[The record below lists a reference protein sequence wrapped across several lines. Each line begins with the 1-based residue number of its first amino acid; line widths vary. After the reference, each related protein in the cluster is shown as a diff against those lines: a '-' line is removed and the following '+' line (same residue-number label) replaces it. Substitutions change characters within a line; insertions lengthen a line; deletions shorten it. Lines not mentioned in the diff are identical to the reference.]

1 MPDLKQSLLDHDL
14 GHYRIIAEHW
24 GVPLDAPDTRSAL
37 KALVMGLL
45 DSDLISEIIEALP
58 EKAIQALK
66 SIQEKN
72 GRVPWHQ
79 FTRNFGE
86 VREMGPGRRDRERP
100 DREPASTVEI
110 LWYRAL
116 VGRAFFDTSRGTEE
130 FAYIPTD
137 LLALI
142 PVTVFSTKDPYGELQ
157 TSVLGRAATAAE
169 RAFPLLTTDRILDH
183 ACTLLAG
190 LRVGLEVPPLDSF
203 PTAFIQDIINQNGIL
218 GPNDVPNPEAT
229 RAFLESPRADALM
242 LLAQTWLNSP
252 DYNDLHQVPNLRAEG
267 EWQNNP
273 LETRQLI
280 AQMIAP
286 IPGLTWWSL
295 SAFIA
300 DIHQRYPDYQRPAG
314 DYDSWFL
321 RDTGTDKY
329 LRGFEH
335 WNEVDGALIR
345 YLITGPMHWL
355 GLMDLAAPGEGEP
368 VTAFKLSKWA
378 GKIMLGQAPEG
389 LADEKDQI
397 HVRSDG
403 RVSVPILGPRAV
415 RYQLAR
421 FCLWEDGNVH
431 EYRYRLTPSSLSKA
445 RASGLRIS
453 HLISLLRRH
462 ADSIPPNII
471 TALDRWDERG
481 TEVRIQDVTVLRLG
495 SPQILQALRNSR
507 AARFLGDPLGPTTI
521 IVKPGAE
528 EKVLAVL
535 TEMGYFGEG
544 EE

>member
-1 MPDLKQSLLDHDL
+1 MPDLKQSLLDRDL

-24 GVPLDAPDTRSAL
+24 GIPLDASDARSGL
-37 KALVMGLL
+37 DSLVSSLL
-45 DSDLISEIIEALP
+45 DSDLITEIFEALP
-58 EKAIQALK
+58 ETAIQALK
-66 SIQEKN
+66 ALQEKE

-110 LWYRAL
+110 LWYRGFVA
-116 VGRAFFDTSRGTEE
+116 RAFFDTSRGTEE

-142 PVTVFSTKDPYGELQ
+142 PTIPSSTADLYGELQ
-157 TSVLGRAATAAE
+157 TSVLGRAATAVE
-169 RAFPLLTTDRILDH
+169 RSFKISATDRILDH
-183 ACTLLAG
+183 ACSLLAG
-190 LRVGLEVPPLDSF
+190 LRMGNDVPPLEAF
-203 PTAFIQDIINQNGIL
+203 PDAFIQAIIEQAGIL
-218 GPNDVPNPEAT
+218 DFKNIPNPEAT
-229 RAFLESPRADALM
+229 RAFLEAPRGNALM
-242 LLAQTWLNSP
+242 RLAQTWLESAEH
-252 DYNDLHQVPNLRAEG
+252 NDLHQVPNLQAEG

-280 AQMIAP
+280 TQMIAS
-286 IPGLTWWSL
+286 IPTQTWWSL
-295 SAFIA
+295 SAFVA
-300 DIHQRYPDYQRPAG
+300 DVHQRYPDYQRPAG

-321 RDTGTDKY
+321 RDTRTDEF

-345 YLITGPMHWL
+345 YLICGPMHWL
-355 GLMDLAAPGEGEP
+355 GMMDLAAPSEGEP
-368 VTAFKLSKWA
+368 VTAFKLSKWG
-378 GKIMLGQAPEG
+378 GKIMTGQALEG
-389 LADEKDQI
+389 LAEEKDQV

-403 RVSVPILGPRAV
+403 RVSVPILAPRAV

-421 FCLWEDGNVH
+421 FCLWEDDNVH

-445 RASGLRIS
+445 RTSGLRIS
-453 HLISLLRRH
+453 HLISLLSRY

-471 TALDRWDERG
+471 TALDRWDEHG
-481 TEVRIQDVTVLRLG
+481 TEVRLQDVTILRLG
-495 SPQILQALRNSR
+495 SPQILQALRSSR

-521 IVKPGAE
+521 IVKQGAE

-535 TEMGYFGEG
+535 TEMGYFGER
-544 EE
+544 